1 MGKWQ
6 AAYWGEKGVDIYQM
20 SGQGN
25 IQLLYS
31 GSIDKLKNVSGGR
44 QRRILILG
52 RHNTVR
58 LRKRYPPLKI
68 NKLLRAVE
76 IEAQDIFPVK
86 NCSFHCKIAETY
98 ATHIIVDIWAWERA
112 PVEALR
118 ASFTFQYILP
128 EELTFLSSPSG
139 IYIYSYGL
147 TVQIIAAG
155 DGKFLE
161 AASCPAAD
169 FSKEN
174 LELFLTGLSDN
185 ISLIKE
191 IRFYGSISVDVST
204 ALIPLVKKLAIASV
218 PPFLEALK
226 NMPIK
231 SFRWE
236 KGFLLRSLNIKTVLR
251 FALYG
256 ALAYGLM
263 LFLSLQNYEKALAD
277 LKNKSLAIDKEISLL
292 NNGQLPDDAEALK
305 EVEAK
310 KIETIEPLKVL
321 NILSS
326 ELPEETYVK
335 SLLFN
340 QGIIEATFSTHDPIA
355 LLKKLSGT
363 KRIASVRLNGVPVKD
378 SASGI
383 YNTVFSLEIKP

>member
-1 MGKWQ
+1 
-6 AAYWGEKGVDIYQM
+6 M

-86 NCSFHCKIAETY
+86 NCSFHCRIAETY

-128 EELTFLSSPSG
+128 EELTFLSAPSG

-161 AASCPAAD
+161 AASCPTAD
-169 FSKEN
+169 F
-174 LELFLTGLSDN
+174 
-185 ISLIKE
+185 SLIKE

-204 ALIPLVKKLAIASV
+204 ALIPLVKKLALASV

-231 SFRWE
+231 SFRWK
-236 KGFLLRSLNIKTVLR
+236 KGFFLQSLNIKTVLR

-292 NNGQLPDDAEALK
+292 NNDQLPDEAEALK

-326 ELPEETYVK
+326 ELPE
-335 SLLFN
+335 
-340 QGIIEATFSTHDPIA
+340 
-355 LLKKLSGT
+355 
-363 KRIASVRLNGVPVKD
+363 
-378 SASGI
+378 
-383 YNTVFSLEIKP
+383 